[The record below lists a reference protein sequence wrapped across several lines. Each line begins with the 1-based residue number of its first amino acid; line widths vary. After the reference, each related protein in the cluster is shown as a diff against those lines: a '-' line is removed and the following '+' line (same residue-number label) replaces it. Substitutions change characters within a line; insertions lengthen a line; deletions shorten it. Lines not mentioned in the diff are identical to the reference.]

1 LIVKNIA
8 GGNSPS
14 FLRAALSVLA
24 LSVCQLVL
32 HAALAAQSA
41 SGPESANGVPAA
53 FSNAAGALEEH
64 TFRVLVQ
71 SQRHVRSLPPAER
84 AAHHYEVSLARRF
97 ADENLLVPVFIPVE
111 RSSDLIP
118 ALLERKGHII
128 AANLSV
134 TDTRKARIAFTAPIE
149 TVREQLIVRT
159 GDDIQSPADLA
170 GREIVVR
177 EGSAFFNVVQE
188 QRKRYPDI
196 GVKLLPEQTDPKEL
210 LQGVLEGR
218 YDMAAM
224 DVTRFEQVAADWS
237 HLKVVP
243 GIFED
248 NAVAWGVRPDAT
260 ELLKSLNRFIRREQL
275 ARRPRSVYKADF
287 PEIKQRKVLR
297 VLTRNNATT
306 FFLYRGRLMGFE
318 YELLRKFA
326 EQQGLQLEMIVPYS
340 RALLIPMLL
349 WGGGDVVSASV
360 AISDQQRRRGVEF
373 TRPYNTVSQVVVTRK
388 DDPGLIHVN
397 QLKGRT
403 IWVRKSSAYWSTL
416 ERLRE
421 KSGIKFFLSAV
432 PEELENEDIINRVA
446 NGEYD
451 LTVSDSH
458 IVDVALVWRDDVRA
472 AFKVKDRVEHGWV
485 VRKQDRALL
494 EAFNAFIEKEY
505 RKLYYNVTYNKYFKN
520 PLRIKTLIKHRADGP
535 NGGKL
540 SPYDDIVRKYAEKYG
555 FDWPLIVAVMYRES
569 RFTVKATSRDGAQG
583 LMQMLPLTAKQFGA
597 EDPTDPEKGIIA
609 SIKMLYWIYGRFE
622 PDELPVKERTW
633 FTLAAYNAGIGHV
646 FDARE
651 LAEEKGWDP
660 NRWSDNVE
668 KAMLLLSER
677 KYNQK
682 ATYGYVRGIEPVSYV
697 RDVRRLYAA
706 YVQLLRESIASN

>member
-1 LIVKNIA
+1 LTVKNTV
-8 GGNSPS
+8 GSNRRT
-14 FLRAALSVLA
+14 FLRAALSVLV
-24 LSVCQLVL
+24 LSVFQLVV
-32 HAALAAQSA
+32 HAALATQSA
-41 SGPESANGVPAA
+41 PGAGSVNGVPTEFA
-53 FSNAAGALEEH
+53 NAAGTLEEH

-97 ADENLLVPVFIPVE
+97 ADENYLVPVFIPVE

-118 ALLERKGHII
+118 ALLEGKGHII

-177 EGSAFFNVVQE
+177 EGSSFFNVVQE

-248 NAVAWGVRPDAT
+248 SAIAWGIRPDAT
-260 ELLKSLNRFIRREQL
+260 ELLKLLNRFIRREQL
-275 ARRPRSVYKADF
+275 ARRPRSIYKADF

-306 FFLYRGRLMGFE
+306 YFLYRGRLMGFE

-326 EQQGLQLEMIVPYS
+326 EQEDLQLEMIVPYARS
-340 RALLIPMLL
+340 LLIPMLL
-349 WGGGDVVSASV
+349 WGGGDVVTASV
-360 AISDQQRRRGVEF
+360 AISDQQRRRGIEF
-373 TRPYNTVSQVVVTRK
+373 TRPYNTVNQVVVARK
-388 DDPGLIHVN
+388 DDPGLIHVS
-397 QLKGRT
+397 QLEGRT
-403 IWVRKSSAYWSTL
+403 VWVRKSSAYWNTL

-421 KSGIKFFLSAV
+421 LGGINFSLRAA
-432 PEELENEDIINRVA
+432 PEELENEDIIDKVA

-458 IVDVALVWRDDVRA
+458 IVDVALIWRDDVRA
-472 AFKVKDRVEHGWV
+472 AFKIRDRVDHGWV

-494 EAFNAFIEKEY
+494 EALNAFIEKEY
-505 RKLYYNVTYNKYFKN
+505 RELYYNVTYNKYFKN
-520 PLRIKTLIKHRADGP
+520 PLRIKTLITHRADGL

-540 SPYDDIVRKYAEKYG
+540 SPYDDIVRKYAEKYS

-569 RFTVKATSRDGAQG
+569 RFKVNAKSQDGAKG
-583 LMQMLPLTAKQFGA
+583 LMQVLPVTAKRFGVK
-597 EDPTDPEKGIIA
+597 DPTNPEKGIIA
-609 SIKMLYWIYGRFE
+609 GIKMLAWIYSRFE
-622 PDELPVKERTW
+622 PELPVKERTW
-633 FTLAAYNAGIGHV
+633 FTLAAYNAGLGHV

-668 KAMLLLSER
+668 KAMLLLSNR

-682 ATYGYVRGIEPVSYV
+682 ATYGFVRGIEPVSYV
-697 RDVRRLYAA
+697 RDIRRFYAA
-706 YVQLLRESIASN
+706 YVQLLEESSASN